1 MIRFLARRI
10 GFAVFVLVVVLT
22 LVFNLLFGIGD
33 PAVATLGPNAK
44 REQIEEFR
52 TRYGLDQ
59 PLWRQ
64 FLGYVGATPCVRPV
78 SPAYDEGRGHCGIL
92 QGHLGESFSHNEP
105 VGRVLVTRFP
115 RTLLLGVI
123 ALFFELLIGLTVGVV
138 AAVKR
143 HTWLD
148 TGIMALAFLG
158 ISAPTFL
165 TGLLFLYYVAFLG
178 GWFPVGG
185 YGVTFWEH
193 VEHAFLPAFTLAIV
207 GAATYARI
215 MRSEMIDN
223 LGSDH
228 MRTAKAKGL
237 HPLRVVLTHGV
248 RNALLPVVT
257 LAGLSMPLLVSGA
270 VITET
275 IYAWPGMGKLA
286 IEAINNLDLFTIMG
300 VVLFAS
306 LMVQLGNLLA
316 DLAVAALDPRVRY

>member
-1 MIRFLARRI
+1 
-10 GFAVFVLVVVLT
+10 
-22 LVFNLLFGIGD
+22 
-33 PAVATLGPNAK
+33 
-44 REQIEEFR
+44 
-52 TRYGLDQ
+52 
-59 PLWRQ
+59 
-64 FLGYVGATPCVRPV
+64 
-78 SPAYDEGRGHCGIL
+78 
-92 QGHLGESFSHNEP
+92 
-105 VGRVLVTRFP
+105 
-115 RTLLLGVI
+115 
-123 ALFFELLIGLTVGVV
+123 
-138 AAVKR
+138 
-143 HTWLD
+143 
-148 TGIMALAFLG
+148 
-158 ISAPTFL
+158 
-165 TGLLFLYYVAFLG
+165 VAFLG

-193 VEHAFLPAFTLAIV
+193 VEHALLPAFTLAIV

>member
-1 MIRFLARRI
+1 MIVFLARRL
-10 GFAVFVLVVVLT
+10 GFAFFVLVVVLT

-52 TRYGLDQ
+52 QRYGLDK
-59 PLWRQ
+59 PLIAQ
-64 FLGYVGATPCVRPV
+64 FTGYVGLTPCIRPA
-78 SPAYDEGRGHCGIL
+78 SPAYDEGGGYCGIL
-92 QGHLGESFSHNEP
+92 QGHLGESFSHGDP
-105 VGRVLVTRFP
+105 VGQVLLTRFP

-123 ALFFELLIGLTVGVV
+123 AIFFELVIGLTVGMI
-138 AAVKR
+138 AAVRR

-165 TGLLFLYYVAFLG
+165 TGLIFLYYVAFLL

-185 YGVTFWEH
+185 YGVTFWDH
-193 VEHAFLPAFTLAIV
+193 VEHALLPAFTLAIV

-237 HPLRVVLTHGV
+237 APLRVVMAHGF

-257 LAGLSMPLLVSGA
+257 LVGLSMPLLVSGA

-286 IEAINNLDLFTIMG
+286 IEAINNLDLFTVMG

-306 LMVQLGNLLA
+306 LMVQMGNLMA